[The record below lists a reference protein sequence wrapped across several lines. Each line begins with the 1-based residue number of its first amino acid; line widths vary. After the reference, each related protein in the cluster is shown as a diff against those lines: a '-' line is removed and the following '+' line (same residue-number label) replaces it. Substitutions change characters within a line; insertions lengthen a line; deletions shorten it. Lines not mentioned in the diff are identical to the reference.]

1 MLKKGLDLDDDLLAQ
16 LEVVVASMHVAG
28 SDEAANTKRLIAAA
42 QNPNVHML
50 GHLSG
55 RLLLKRDPQKLNQ
68 QAVIDALSLIH
79 I

>member
-1 MLKKGLDLDDDLLAQ
+1 MDDLLTQ

-28 SDEAANTKRLIAAA
+28 SEEADNTKRLIAAA

-55 RLLLKRDPQKLNQ
+55 RLLLK
-68 QAVIDALSLIH
+68 A
-79 I
+79 